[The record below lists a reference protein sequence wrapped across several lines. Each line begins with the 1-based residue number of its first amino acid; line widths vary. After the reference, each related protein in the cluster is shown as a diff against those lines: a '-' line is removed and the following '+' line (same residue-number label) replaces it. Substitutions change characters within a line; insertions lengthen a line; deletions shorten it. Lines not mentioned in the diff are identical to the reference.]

1 MQQLTN
7 VTDWADVLTAVAKER
22 VAEMA
27 ISYPERRAVEIP
39 YMDVFRHDPDIAEE
53 ILEQPEM
60 TLDLASEAVNEMS
73 LPVDINMQQ
82 AEVRFVDLPDD
93 LVYTPGELTAAHT
106 GKYIGIMGVID
117 RITTADEKPIN
128 LAFECLRCGMVTT
141 VPQMDEELQEPAD
154 CPSCER
160 RGPFRIDER
169 QSTWEDYVKMRIDH
183 PPSSQT
189 ISGEKIDGDV
199 TGPLVNEHGEF
210 GLVSRAGE
218 SATVYG
224 VLKRAQKGT
233 KALFE
238 RKLDVVA
245 VDFESQEDNI
255 DVDEHKEAF
264 EALAAQDD
272 AVDLMAQS
280 IVPELYATDA
290 WDTALEWSVAYL
302 FGAPRIDIPNG
313 PTYRGDIHGAIIS
326 DFGMGK
332 SMYAS
337 GLVDFSPKIIRKSAT
352 GLSSDVGLTA
362 AAVQDDFGQGQW
374 TIRPGIL
381 VQANGGHVVLD
392 EIDKGPDDLSKI
404 NDAIEGEQTVDVDK
418 AGISA
423 TYPSRVGLLVLGN
436 PKDSRFD
443 PYQSVSSQLG
453 VDQST
458 LSRFD
463 GIVTM
468 MDTIDTDTDGA
479 IAKQSLTALKEA
491 QEMQFGDGEPGE
503 ILSRPVSPEV
513 GRAWV
518 KYAREHVYPKLQ
530 DEHIPVI
537 QAWYAEEVR
546 KLNTAFDENYNEG
559 ADMPV
564 PASPRVIHWVSRFA
578 SAFAR
583 CHLRD
588 EVTDNDVDRAIAL
601 AKRLISQRWTGDK
614 FVPEESGGIEQKIVD
629 DMNKGEWRFVE
640 AVAMSVREDEDVV
653 REMLESMRERGIVI
667 EEQGKFQRV

>member
-1 MQQLTN
+1 MQQLTT
-7 VTDWADVLTAVAKER
+7 VTDWRSVLAAVAKDR

-27 ISYPERRAVEIP
+27 VAYPERRAVEIP
-39 YMDVFRHDPDIAEE
+39 YMDVFRHDPEVAEE
-53 ILEQPEM
+53 ILERPEE
-60 TLDLASEAVNEMS
+60 TLDLAAAAINEMS
-73 LPVDINMQQ
+73 LPVEINMED

-93 LVYTPGELTAAHT
+93 LVYTPGELNAALT
-106 GKYIGIMGVID
+106 GKYIGINGVID
-117 RITTADEKPIN
+117 RITTADEKPVT
-128 LAFECLRCGMVTT
+128 LAFECLRCGMLTT
-141 VPQMDEELQEPAD
+141 VPQTEEELQEPTD

-169 QSTWEDYVKMRIDH
+169 QSEWKDYVKVRIDH

-199 TGPLVNEHGEF
+199 TGALVNEHGEF

-224 VLKRAQKGT
+224 ILSRKQKGN

-238 RKLDVVA
+238 RTLDVVA
-245 VDFESQEDNI
+245 VDFDNQEDNI
-255 DVDEHKEAF
+255 DVSEHEETF
-264 EALAAQDD
+264 TALAAKDN
-272 AVDLMAQS
+272 AVDLMAES

-302 FGAPRIDIPNG
+302 FGAPRIDVPNG

-332 SMYAS
+332 SMFAS
-337 GLVDFSPKIIRKSAT
+337 GLVDYSPKVIRKSAT

-381 VQANGGHVVLD
+381 VQANGGHVILD

-404 NDAIEGEQTVDVDK
+404 NDAIEGEQTVDVNK

-468 MDTIDTDTDGA
+468 MDTIDTDIDGK
-479 IAKQSLTALKEA
+479 IATQSLTALKEA

-503 ILSRPVSPEV
+503 VLSRPVSPDV
-513 GRAWV
+513 GKAWV
-518 KYAREHVYPKLQ
+518 KYARERVFPKLQ

-537 QAWYAEEVR
+537 REWYAEEVR
-546 KLNTAFDENYNEG
+546 KLNTAFDDNYNEG

-588 EVTDNDVDRAIAL
+588 TVSDSDVERAITL

-614 FVPEESGGIEQKIVD
+614 FVPEESGGLEQRVID
-629 DMNKGEWRFVE
+629 DMKQGEWRWPE
-640 AVAMSVREDEDVV
+640 AVAMSVKADEDNV

-667 EEQGKFQRV
+667 EEQGKFKRV

>member
-1 MQQLTN
+1 MQELTR
-7 VTDWADVLTAVAKER
+7 VTDWVGVLSAVAKER

-27 ISYPERRAVEIP
+27 VAYPERRAVEIP
-39 YMDVFRHDPDIAEE
+39 YMDIFRHDPEVAEE
-53 ILEQPEM
+53 VIERPEES
-60 TLDLASEAVNEMS
+60 LDLAAQALNEMS
-73 LPVDINMQQ
+73 LPVDINMQD
-82 AEVRFVDLPDD
+82 AEVRIVDLPDD
-93 LVYTPGELTAAHT
+93 LIYAPGDLTAAHT
-106 GKYIGIMGVID
+106 GKYIGITGVID

-128 LAFECLRCGMVTT
+128 LAFECLRCGMITT
-141 VPQMDEELQEPAD
+141 VPQLEQELQEPTS

-169 QSTWEDYVKMRIDH
+169 QSEWKDYVKVRIDH

-189 ISGEKIDGDV
+189 MSGEKIDGDV

-224 VLKRAQKGT
+224 ILRRQQKGK

-238 RKLDVVA
+238 RKLDVIA
-245 VDFESQEDNI
+245 VDFDNQEDNI
-255 DVDEHKEAF
+255 DTGEYQEEF
-264 EALAAQDD
+264 EALANRED
-272 AVDLMAQS
+272 AVDLMAES

-337 GLVDFSPKIIRKSAT
+337 GLVDYSPRIIRKSAT

-362 AAVQDDFGQGQW
+362 AAVQDDFGEGQW

-381 VQANGGHVVLD
+381 VQANGGHVILD

-418 AGISA
+418 AGLSA

-443 PYQSVSSQLG
+443 PYQSVSSQIG

-468 MDTIDTDTDGA
+468 MDEVNTDMDGA
-479 IAKQSLTALKEA
+479 IATQSLTALKEA
-491 QEMQFGDGEPGE
+491 QQMQFGDGEPGE

-513 GRAWV
+513 GKAWV
-518 KYAREHVYPKLQ
+518 KYAREHIFPQLQ
-530 DEHIPVI
+530 DNHIDI
-537 QAWYAEEVR
+537 IRDWYAEEVR
-546 KLNTAFDENYNEG
+546 KLNAAFDDNQGTG

-588 EVTDNDVDRAIAL
+588 TVTDNDVERAIAL

-614 FVPEESGGIEQKIVD
+614 FVPEESGGLEQRIID
-629 DMNKGEWRFVE
+629 DMKKGEWRWPE
-640 AVAMSVREDEDVV
+640 AVAMSVKADEENV
-653 REMLESMRERGIVI
+653 REMLASMRERGIVI
-667 EEQGKFQRV
+667 EEQGKFKRV